1 MARQP
6 VTAYVYSI
14 IPCVR
19 LFDACTPMLLSGK
32 SFRKPCTGCKNNVEY
47 KQRISLILTQLRS
60 SKPKMCICVEKL
72 NQRGRE
78 EEEEEGG
85 GNFQGQ
91 TTPI

>member
-1 MARQP
+1 
-6 VTAYVYSI
+6 
-14 IPCVR
+14 
-19 LFDACTPMLLSGK
+19 MLLSGK

-78 EEEEEGG
+78 EEEEEEGG
-85 GNFQGQ
+85 GAISKDRQLQFELEVINLYSA
-91 TTPI
+91 